1 MARKPIVQ
9 RIALEGGDAIKDQL
23 KALGDAGEKA
33 FNQIKNAAVKADLDK
48 FGASL
53 SKVGSDLAT
62 VGRRLALLGTG
73 LAAAAGGATV
83 AVLSLAKAGG
93 EAADQAGK
101 AAQKTGLQIDAY
113 GRLAF
118 AAEQADVSNEQ
129 FVSGMSKLNKAIAE
143 AASAGSKG
151 LGKLGEAGKNAS
163 STIIEEFG
171 RTVETFDDIS
181 VSVTR
186 FGKDTKKS
194 TDVAKKAT
202 AGAAEVF
209 AKLGVRV
216 KDASGKLRSTQDILG
231 DVAEAFSRM
240 PDSALKSA
248 LAIELFGKSGAELLP
263 FLNEGREG
271 LKALGDEATRLGIVF
286 TKEQATIGDDLG
298 DALDEVSKAAAGT
311 RLQLGLLF
319 APAVTVLAQ
328 GLTDI
333 IVANKDAILQLGQ
346 TAARVFASVLGDLLH
361 LLSGNA
367 QNVKNPW
374 IREWSVAIVQ
384 FGRDFLAV
392 VQTVVIPLFT
402 LIRDGATLVAEAIN
416 SIFGTN
422 ISGGQLLIGVALLQL
437 LGVFRLLVSSAGLV
451 VSALRLI
458 GTVIA
463 TLFSGGVIAAAT
475 TFFSTI
481 VTGATTF
488 LGFVAGL
495 VSWPALIVA
504 ALVAAGVAVFV
515 FWDDLVAAAQNALAR
530 IAEFFAAGNL
540 ARLFDGLVEAGRQA
554 GALLV
559 EAFRL
564 AIEGIGVVLLGAAAL
579 VGGFVQ
585 GIVEAISGLAAQ
597 LLPTWTAIGIDGG
610 AIWGSISGLANEAL
624 TAIVGQVTALGT
636 MLAPVWA
643 GIAAAGSAVWTTV
656 TGAASTAFAGITSI
670 ASTAITAVSETI
682 GSLIDAV
689 VDSFTGA
696 TSQVV
701 QAASDIAAAIQ
712 RATEISGDVQ
722 GAAQLADALVAPFR
736 QAQAAINQIMAA
748 IRGLVQN
755 GFMTLASSVNAIAS
769 QIETAINRIL
779 SALRKAA
786 AEAQRLRAAAGSS
799 SSSGGGA
806 PGFAGGGSVRGAGG
820 PKTDSILA
828 WLSNG
833 EFVIQAAAV
842 KKLGVGFLSALNNG
856 FLPSLK
862 GLRGFSMGG
871 LADGFNRSMAIPR
884 FADGGFAKMKLA
896 PASAMS
902 GKTVHVKLQYG
913 VTEDQVIDMIGEES
927 AVDKLYRFA
936 IGESLTSA
944 GRSPRRT

>member
-48 FGASL
+48 FSASL

-62 VGRRLALLGTG
+62 VGRRLALLGAG
-73 LAAAAGGATV
+73 LATAVGGATV

-93 EAADQAGK
+93 GAADQAGK
-101 AAQKTGLQIDAY
+101 AAQKTGLQVEAY

-118 AAEQADVSNEQ
+118 AANQADVSNEQ
-129 FVSGMSKLNKAIAE
+129 FVSGMSRLNKAIAE
-143 AASAGSKG
+143 AAKETKKAGEV
-151 LGKLGEAGKNAS
+151 LNA
-163 STIIEEFG
+163 TG
-171 RTVETFDDIS
+171 VT
-181 VSVTR
+181 VTR
-186 FGKDTKKS
+186 FGKKTKDTAKS
-194 TDVAKKAT
+194 VDT
-202 AGAAEVF
+202 AGAVF
-209 AKLGVRV
+209 TRLGVKI
-216 KDASGKLRSTQDILG
+216 KDANGKLRSNEDIVS
-231 DVAEAFSRM
+231 DVAQAFSRM

-248 LAIELFGKSGAELLP
+248 LAIELFGKAGAELLP
-263 FLNEGREG
+263 FLNEGAAGLRE
-271 LKALGDEATRLGIVF
+271 LGDEATRLGIVF
-286 TKEQATIGDDLG
+286 TKEQSAIGDDLG

-311 RLQLGLLF
+311 RFQLGLLF
-319 APAVTVLAQ
+319 APTVTALAE
-328 GLTDI
+328 GLRDVINSNRDT
-333 IVANKDAILQLGQ
+333 ILQLGAA
-346 TAARVFASVLGDLLH
+346 AARVVAGVLGDLFH
-361 LLSGNA
+361 LLSGND

-374 IREWSVAIVQ
+374 ILEWRDAIVG
-384 FGRDFLAV
+384 FGRDVQAV
-392 VQTVVIPLFT
+392 VNTVVLPLFKAV
-402 LIRDGATLVAEAIN
+402 RDSANLVADSLNAM
-416 SIFGTN
+416 FGTN
-422 ISGGQLLIGVALLQL
+422 VTGGQLLIGAALLQL
-437 LGVFRLLVSSAGLV
+437 LGVFKLITSSVGAVVAG
-451 VSALRLI
+451 LRLI
-458 GTVIA
+458 GTVLA
-463 TLFSGGVIAAAT
+463 TMFSGGLIAAAT
-475 TFFSTI
+475 GFFSAI
-481 VTGATTF
+481 VSGATTF
-488 LGFVAGL
+488 LGLVAGL
-495 VSWPALIVA
+495 VSWPALLVA

-515 FWDDLVAAAQNALAR
+515 FWDDVVAGARVAIAAIQA
-530 IAEFFAAGNL
+530 FFSADNL
-540 ARLFDGLVEAGRQA
+540 AAVFDGLLQGAKAA
-554 GALLV
+554 GALFV
-559 EAFRL
+559 EIWKLQVQAV
-564 AIEGIGVVLLGAAAL
+564 AVVLQGL
-579 VGGFVQ
+579 VTIITGFVQ
-585 GIVEAISGLAAQ
+585 GVVSAIAGLAAQ

-610 AIWGSISGLANEAL
+610 AIWATISRLANEAL
-624 TAIVGQVTALGT
+624 AAIVGQVTALGA

-682 GSLIDAV
+682 GSLIGAV

-701 QAASDIAAAIQ
+701 QAADDIAAAIA
-712 RATEISGDVQ
+712 RASDVAGDVQ
-722 GAAQLADALVAPFR
+722 GAGQLADALVAPFR
-736 QAQAAINQIMAA
+736 QAQVAINQIMAA

-799 SSSGGGA
+799 SSSGGGS
-806 PGFAGGGSVRGAGG
+806 PGFAGGGAVRGAGG
-820 PKTDSILA
+820 PKSDSILA
-828 WLSNG
+828 WLSDG

-862 GLRGFSMGG
+862 GLRGFSIGG

-944 GRSPRRT
+944 GRSPRRI